1 MNLISALILESRNE
15 EAVKVVA
22 EFSKLQRTY
31 LETNNKDQIS
41 LQEELDFLGIY
52 LKLQQRRF
60 DINNRFEYKIE
71 IETTDDISSISVPPL
86 ILQPIAENAIKHG
99 IIGSTSSEKWIHVD
113 ISSDEKNIIINIE
126 DNGDFKKTNFD
137 LGMGQKLVLQR
148 IEIYNK
154 INRKKLSVV
163 SGLHPRFSNT
173 GYRVELKIP
182 IGGKV

>member
-1 MNLISALILESRNE
+1 MNLISALILESRND

-52 LKLQQRRF
+52 LKLQQKRF
-60 DINNRFEYKIE
+60 DINNRFEFKIE
-71 IETTDDISSISVPPL
+71 NETKLDFSNIFLPPL

-99 IIGSTSSEKWIHVD
+99 IIGSNNSDKWIQVD
-113 ISSDEKNIIINIE
+113 ITSIGVGIVVNIE
-126 DNGDFKKTNFD
+126 DNGDSDNTQND
-137 LGMGQKLVLQR
+137 LGMGQKLIAQR

-154 INRKKLSVV
+154 MKRKKLRIV
-163 SGLHPRFSNT
+163 SGLPPRFSNS
-173 GYRVELKIP
+173 GYRVELVIP
-182 IGGKV
+182 FD

>member
-1 MNLISALILESRNE
+1 MNLISALILESKND

-60 DINNRFEYKIE
+60 DVNNRFEYKIE
-71 IETTDDISSISVPPL
+71 IETTVDISNISVPPL

-99 IIGSTSSEKWIHVD
+99 IIGSTSSDKWIHVD
-113 ISSDEKNIIINIE
+113 ITSDEKNIIINIE
-126 DNGDFKKTNFD
+126 DNGDTENPNLD
-137 LGMGQKLVLQR
+137 LGMGQKLVNQR

-154 INRKKLSVV
+154 MNRNKLSIV
-163 SGLHPRFSNT
+163 SGLKPRFSNF
-173 GYRVELKIP
+173 GYRVELIIPVKEKI
-182 IGGKV
+182 